1 MAIKI
6 GRIEIGLRLL
16 LSFVAISIAYGYLG
30 SYLSIL
36 FKERNYSL
44 VSLCAALAIG
54 GVFAI
59 PQSLGGLLAA
69 IAAIAIVYWQ
79 ANLSGSLITFGV
91 CLFLYWLGFQDVRYN
106 AAPDKKLSIIEI
118 IATVVTIALSVAISI
133 SLFQIP
139 TQWLASLVIGVFAAA
154 ITLIGKQ
161 IRYLELPLTTNFIIL
176 GIISSSSLAIGF
188 AIKAIFYSPRPL
200 PVL

>member
-16 LSFVAISIAYGYLG
+16 LSFAAIAIAYGYLG
-30 SYLSIL
+30 SYLSVL
-36 FKERNYSL
+36 FKADNYL
-44 VSLCAALAIG
+44 TASLCMILAIA

-59 PQSLGGLLAA
+59 PQSVGGLLAA
-69 IAAIAIVYWQ
+69 IAVIAIVCWQ
-79 ANLSGSLITFGV
+79 ASLTSGLITVGV
-91 CLFLYWLGFQDVRYN
+91 CLLVYWLGFQDVRYN

-118 IATVVTIALSVAISI
+118 IATVVTVALSAAISI

-139 TQWLASLVIGVFAAA
+139 IQWLASLAIGLFAAA

-161 IRYLELPLTTNFIIL
+161 IKYLELPLRKNFVIL
-176 GIISSSSLAIGF
+176 GILSGVSLAIGF
-188 AIKAIFYSPRPL
+188 AVKFIFFSP
-200 PVL
+200 VVIESF

>member
-1 MAIKI
+1 MALKI

-16 LSFVAISIAYGYLG
+16 LSFAAIAIAYGYLG

-44 VSLCAALAIG
+44 VGLCVTLALG

-69 IAAIAIVYWQ
+69 IAAIGIVYWQ
-79 ANLSGSLITFGV
+79 TNLTSSLITFGV

-118 IATVVTIALSVAISI
+118 IATVVTIALSVAVSV

-139 TQWLASLVIGVFAAA
+139 IQWLASLAIGVFAAA

-176 GIISSSSLAIGF
+176 GIISSSSLVIGF

-200 PVL
+200 PYL

>member
-1 MAIKI
+1 MALKI

-16 LSFVAISIAYGYLG
+16 LSFVAIAIAYGYLG
-30 SYLSIL
+30 SYLSVL
-36 FKERNYSL
+36 FKADNYLTASL
-44 VSLCAALAIG
+44 WLILAIA

-59 PQSLGGLLAA
+59 PQSVGGLLAA
-69 IAAIAIVYWQ
+69 IAAIAIVCWQ
-79 ANLSGSLITFGV
+79 ASLTSGLITFGV

-118 IATVVTIALSVAISI
+118 FATVVTIALSAAVSV

-139 TQWLASLVIGVFAAA
+139 IQWLASLAIGVFAAA

-161 IRYLELPLTTNFIIL
+161 IKYLELPLGTNFVIMGIL
-176 GIISSSSLAIGF
+176 SGLSLIIGF
-188 AIKAIFYSPRPL
+188 ALKAIFFSPL
-200 PVL
+200 ILDSF

>member
-1 MAIKI
+1 MALKI

-16 LSFVAISIAYGYLG
+16 LSFTAIAIAYGYLG
-30 SYLSIL
+30 SYLNIL
-36 FKERNYSL
+36 FKADNYPIA
-44 VSLCAALAIG
+44 SLCPILAIA

-59 PQSLGGLLAA
+59 PQSVGGLLAA
-69 IAAIAIVYWQ
+69 LVALAIVCWQ
-79 ANLSGSLITFGV
+79 ASLTSGLITFGV

-118 IATVVTIALSVAISI
+118 FATVVTIALSAAVSV

-139 TQWLASLVIGVFAAA
+139 IQWLASLAIGVFAAA

-161 IRYLELPLTTNFIIL
+161 IKYLELTLGTNFVIMGIL
-176 GIISSSSLAIGF
+176 SGLSLIIGF
-188 AIKAIFYSPRPL
+188 ALKAIFFSPIIL
-200 PVL
+200 DSF